1 MSNAIF
7 PSLPGIEIHAIKTPE
22 WSTSIQRTVS
32 GKELRAANWSY
43 PKWHFTVGFE
53 VLRAGAEAELQTL
66 VGFYNQRQG
75 SFDSFLFFD
84 PEDNSVSNQ
93 LFGYGD
99 GVTTQYQLV
108 RTMGGF
114 VEPVRAISGAPT
126 IKVNDVTSGAG
137 YSVNASTGM
146 LTFTAPPADGAV
158 LTWSGGFYFRV
169 RFARDSAD
177 FERFLYGLWQLKK
190 LEMVSEK

>member
-1 MSNAIF
+1 MSNAVF
-7 PSLPGIEIHAIKTPE
+7 PDLPGIEIRATKAPE
-22 WSTSIQRTVS
+22 WSTAIQRTVS

-43 PKWHFTVGFE
+43 PKWHFTVGYE
-53 VLRAGAEAELQTL
+53 VLRAAAEAELQTM
-66 VGFYNQRQG
+66 VGFFNQRQG
-75 SFDSFLFFD
+75 SFDSFLFAD
-84 PEDNSVSNQ
+84 PDDSAVADQ

-108 RTMGGF
+108 RSLGGF
-114 VEPVRAISGAPT
+114 VEPVRAISGTPT
-126 IKVNDVTSGAG
+126 IKVNGVASGAG
-137 YSVNASTGM
+137 FGVNAATGL

-158 LTWSGGFYFRV
+158 LTWTGGFYFRV

-177 FERFLYGLWQLKK
+177 FERFLHDLWQLKK